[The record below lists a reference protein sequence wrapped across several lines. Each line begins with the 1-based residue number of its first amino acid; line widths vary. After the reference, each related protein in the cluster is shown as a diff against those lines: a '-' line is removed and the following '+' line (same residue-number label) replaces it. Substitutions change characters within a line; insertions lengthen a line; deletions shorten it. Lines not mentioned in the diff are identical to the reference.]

1 MVGCVLLAGVVAGAA
16 EDWSSVN
23 TDRLDRF
30 WSVVESNDRRVTVVA
45 FGDSLQATYRSL
57 PKPFFARLAALLGSA
72 GRSFD
77 GEYPPISIP
86 VATNGVWR
94 TAPTALWFLDH
105 HVVPPGGQLHWRHSG
120 FPNDSMPASR
130 VGLYFVGW
138 PQGGMFQVSLST
150 NGGPWTLLATVS
162 GQRTEPTGCY
172 TNWPVAPEGYRLRVD
187 GVSGTNL
194 VLAPELLDMQSP
206 GIHTVWVQRDGH
218 SLESIL
224 NRPPA
229 VLDPILSNLHPDL
242 VLWHMKETADFVFY
256 FGEEAADLQ
265 FSNRMEQL
273 EQWWQRAMPEGQVI
287 YVGTPWAYSESS
299 DYTHRQNRIVRDSAV
314 RHGRVYFDGMTPMIS
329 YTSMWTNG
337 FLVDSVHP
345 SASCYDLLS
354 DRLWDELG
362 FFALRLDRRLKPV
375 RDPGGI
381 RLEWA
386 TRTNVFFEVQSSANL
401 VDWQGVYSV
410 WGDGSTQTWTNV
422 TGVPGALFHRLRLS
436 GE

>member
-1 MVGCVLLAGVVAGAA
+1 
-16 EDWSSVN
+16 
-23 TDRLDRF
+23 
-30 WSVVESNDRRVTVVA
+30 
-45 FGDSLQATYRSL
+45 
-57 PKPFFARLAALLGSA
+57 
-72 GRSFD
+72 
-77 GEYPPISIP
+77 
-86 VATNGVWR
+86 
-94 TAPTALWFLDH
+94 
-105 HVVPPGGQLHWRHSG
+105 
-120 FPNDSMPASR
+120 
-130 VGLYFVGW
+130 
-138 PQGGMFQVSLST
+138 
-150 NGGPWTLLATVS
+150 
-162 GQRTEPTGCY
+162 
-172 TNWPVAPEGYRLRVD
+172 
-187 GVSGTNL
+187 
-194 VLAPELLDMQSP
+194 
-206 GIHTVWVQRDGH
+206 
-218 SLESIL
+218 
-224 NRPPA
+224 
-229 VLDPILSNLHPDL
+229 
-242 VLWHMKETADFVFY
+242 
-256 FGEEAADLQ
+256 
-265 FSNRMEQL
+265 
-273 EQWWQRAMPEGQVI
+273 
-287 YVGTPWAYSESS
+287 
-299 DYTHRQNRIVRDSAV
+299 VRDSAV